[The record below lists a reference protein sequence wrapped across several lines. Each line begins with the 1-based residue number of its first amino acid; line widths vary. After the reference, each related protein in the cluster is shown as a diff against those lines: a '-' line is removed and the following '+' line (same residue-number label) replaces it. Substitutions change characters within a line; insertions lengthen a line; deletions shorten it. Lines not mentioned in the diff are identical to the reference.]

1 MVRRARDCGMI
12 ATPKWEPRRMNGEAW
27 LSARI
32 SIAPQSLSAFSVT
45 WFRAEASGPIPEWL
59 LLLGA
64 MGLHLFGEGSE
75 MIVQD
80 RQGTSADHDRARL
93 RLISDVICTASNA
106 GPLSRLR
113 HAGHQP
119 LVEPPAAQLLRRKL
133 QQHLVAG
140 YWDLP
145 AGHGLPGKPPLLGKR
160 ALSFPPWIN
169 RSSAGIGAE
178 LANTTYSR
186 IGLEPEQRTE
196 NRDPLAPREA
206 LPALRPR
213 TQLSRVLMRA
223 AKANWLPASSAKSR
237 TVPLHLLPL
246 VVIHSVVMV
255 PIAAVLL
262 VVLLAELVWLPTAS
276 ASPEH
281 RTLLF
286 PFDPSPPFIQL
297 HKALA
302 IEGVRYLENLKN
314 AKGKVQWFAHM
325 ACVLVHYRRL
335 TNPEDR
341 EEECNLAT

>member
-1 MVRRARDCGMI
+1 
-12 ATPKWEPRRMNGEAW
+12 MNGEVW

-64 MGLHLFGEGSE
+64 MGLHLFGEESDI
-75 MIVQD
+75 IVQD
-80 RQGTSADHDRARL
+80 RQGISAEHDRARL
-93 RLISDVICTASNA
+93 RLIWDVICAGSQA

-113 HAGHQP
+113 HVGQP
-119 LVEPPAAQLLRRKL
+119 LVAPRAAQLLRSKL

-145 AGHGLPGKPPLLGKR
+145 AGQGLPGKPAKPSLLGKS
-160 ALSFPPWIN
+160 ALRFPPWRN
-169 RSSAGIGAE
+169 RSLVRIGAE
-178 LANTTYSR
+178 LANTTYAR
-186 IGLEPEQRTE
+186 IGVEPEQRAE
-196 NRDPLAPREA
+196 NRDALVPRDA

-213 TQLSRVLMRA
+213 TRLSRVLMRA
-223 AKANWLPASSAKSR
+223 AKANWLPSSSAKSR

-246 VVIHSVVMV
+246 VFIYSVVMV
-255 PIAAVLL
+255 PIAAVLF

-286 PFDPSPPFIQL
+286 PVDPSPPFIQL
-297 HKALA
+297 HKALTL
-302 IEGVRYLENLKN
+302 EGVRCLENLKN
-314 AKGKVQWFAHM
+314 SEGKVRWFAHM
-325 ACVLVHYRRL
+325 AFVLAHYQRL
-335 TNPEDR
+335 MNPKDR